1 MLHAVVPIGGAAFV
15 HPSISSPTSA
25 SDCFTSPTS
34 RFSSSSS
41 SSSHDGWGNDQAL
54 RTPEQ
59 EREAKVYAASVLAHT
74 RAMWQAERDNIERAK
89 LDRASRSP
97 PTGGLS
103 SSPLAKISPLPA
115 ASAAPQIKPPAPAA
129 TSRHAR
135 AKSEGAGMGL
145 FRGFTTGRSR
155 RNQRA

>member
-34 RFSSSSS
+34 LSSSS
-41 SSSHDGWGNDQAL
+41 SSSHDGWVNDQAL

-89 LDRASRSP
+89 LDRGSRSP
-97 PTGGLS
+97 PTGGL

-115 ASAAPQIKPPAPAA
+115 ASAAPQVKPPAPAA
-129 TSRHAR
+129 KSRHAR
-135 AKSEGAGMGL
+135 AKSEGAGLGL
-145 FRGFTTGRSR
+145 FRSLTTGRSR
-155 RNQRA
+155 HNQRA